1 MSETLLGTLITCA
14 VTLIGIFA
22 SNASTKNAITNDL
35 KTNQSVM
42 NKEFEYIKEE
52 VNELKDD
59 VKKHNNFGLKIQE
72 IEVRLKNVEGRI
84 N

>member
-72 IEVRLKNVEGRI
+72 IEVRLKSVEGRI